1 MSGCRRKGK
10 GGPGSLLEEVL
21 VLQVQSCWLCPG
33 MLTRSQGF
41 LERGHLC
48 ADLNFYGTE
57 GKDSGSIP
65 CSRHPSPD
73 SPWRQMWTHSAL
85 PGEEGVAV
93 GAILR

>member
-1 MSGCRRKGK
+1 MGVGGK
-10 GGPGSLLEEVL
+10 GRVAPAPCWKRLWFCRCKV
-21 VLQVQSCWLCPG
+21 CWLCPG

-41 LERGHLC
+41 LERHLC

-57 GKDSGSIP
+57 GKDSGSTP

-93 GAILR
+93 GAVLR